1 MASRR
6 RKARI
11 IVMQTLF
18 ELERRRT
25 DPQSI
30 FIRNAVETGSKGVDL
45 GFAETILTGILSH
58 DSEIRRAIEQNA
70 PQWPLNRMDG
80 IARSILLMGTYEIM
94 FGGDAPPAVVM
105 DEAIEIAK
113 EYGTGESAKFVNGV
127 LNAIAHAKR

>member
-18 ELERRRT
+18 ELEQRRT
-25 DPQSI
+25 DALNI
-30 FIRNAVETGSKGVDL
+30 FNRNTVETGPKGIDL
-45 GFAETILTGILSH
+45 VFAEGMLNGILSH
-58 DSEIRRAIEQNA
+58 DSEIRGAIEQNA
-70 PQWPLNRMDG
+70 PQWPLDRMDG
-80 IARSILLMGTYEIM
+80 IARAILLMGTYEIM
-94 FGGDAPPAVVM
+94 FGADAPPAVVM

-113 EYGTGESAKFVNGV
+113 EYGTEESAKFVNGV